1 MLGSIRTFGL
11 LFTLAALLPP
21 TLADSTPDSY
31 ELPSNATAVNGGP
44 IVTGFSCDGL
54 QYGFYADLANEC
66 RVFHVCYPFMDSEG
80 FIRTRMWSF
89 ICGLDTIF
97 NQEALVCDHPDHSV
111 PCEDAPQYY
120 DVNDLFG
127 REDLPFRQ

>member
-1 MLGSIRTFGL
+1 MLSLTRTLPL
-11 LFTLAALLPP
+11 LFALAAS
-21 TLADSTPDSY
+21 TLGDSTPDSY
-31 ELPSNATAVNGGP
+31 ELPSNATVVNGGP

-54 QYGFYADLANEC
+54 QYGFYADLANDC

-97 NQEALVCDHPDHSV
+97 NQEALVCDHPDDAV

-127 REDLPFRQ
+127 REDLPFRT